1 MPDTITC
8 PSCHAEIPLSDAVTH
23 SLREEF
29 NKDFAERQRK
39 MELEAAARQKQFDAQ
54 RQQWEQEAVTRQ
66 KNLETQLRQLDQA
79 KLDLEGQV
87 AQRLVV
93 ERKKLAEQAL
103 KEAREGV
110 ALELQ
115 DAKSQLAERNQKLE
129 EAQRNEL
136 ALRQQQREVEE
147 RAKNLELEVTR
158 KVNAE
163 RARVQEE
170 AREGYAIE
178 LQDTKTQLA
187 ERSQKLE
194 EAQRNELALR
204 QQQREVE
211 ERAKNLELEVTRKV
225 DSERARVQEEAR
237 RAATEEQLMRL
248 ADKEKLINDLKTQI
262 ETLKQKAEQG
272 SQQSQGEV
280 MEMQLED
287 LLKQAFVLDEFLPVP
302 QGTRGADLLQ
312 KVHNTLGQSCGTII
326 WESKRTKNWSPAW
339 LGKLKD
345 DQRAQGAELAILVSQ
360 VLPDGVSHGGHV
372 DGVWICNFPFA
383 LALAAALRNGLL
395 QVAAARRAES
405 GREEKME
412 VLYKFLSSSQ
422 FKHQVEGVVEAF
434 VEMRRDLDSERRAM
448 ERLWKK
454 REMQLTRV
462 LNGTSGLYGSLQ
474 GIMGSAALPE
484 IRALELGGEDEEKA
498 GSPAP

>member
-1 MPDTITC
+1 MADTITC
-8 PSCHAEIPLSDAVTH
+8 PNCHAEIPLSDAVTH

-29 NKDFAERQRK
+29 TRDFAEKQRR
-39 MELEAAARQKQFDAQ
+39 LEQEIATRQKEVEAQ
-54 RQQWEQEAVTRQ
+54 RQKNEAARAE
-66 KNLETQLRQLDQA
+66 LER
-79 KLDLEGQV
+79 EV
-87 AQRLVV
+87 AQRLAA
-93 ERKKLAEQAL
+93 EKKKLTEQAL
-103 KEAREGV
+103 REAREGF

-115 DAKSQLAERNQKLE
+115 DAR
-129 EAQRNEL
+129 
-136 ALRQQQREVEE
+136 
-147 RAKNLELEVTR
+147 
-158 KVNAE
+158 
-163 RARVQEE
+163 
-170 AREGYAIE
+170 
-178 LQDTKTQLA
+178 TQLA

-194 EAQRNELALR
+194 EAQRNELTLR
-204 QQQREVE
+204 NKQREVE
-211 ERAKNLELEVTRKV
+211 ERAKNLELEIQRKV
-225 DSERARVQEEAR
+225 DEQCAKVEEDAR
-237 RAATEEQLMRL
+237 RRATEEQHLRL
-248 ADKEKLINDLKTQI
+248 ADKDKLINDLKTQI

-280 MEMQLED
+280 MELELED
-287 LLKQAFVLDEFLPVP
+287 LLKETFILDEFLPVP

-312 KVHNTLGQSCGTII
+312 KVRNNLGHECGTII

-395 QVAAARRAES
+395 QVASAKRAES
-405 GREEKME
+405 GKEEKMA
-412 VLYKFLSSSQ
+412 VLYQFLTSPQ
-422 FKHQVEGVVEAF
+422 FKHQIEGVVESF
-434 VEMRRDLDSERRAM
+434 VEMKKDLDGERRAM

-484 IRALELGGEDEEKA
+484 IKALELGGEEGEA
-498 GSPAP
+498 ASAS